1 MSPPAT
7 TASHLKT
14 LIGNPVDTGRKL
26 NVHKTFNLR
35 PVSTGNVFPSFSS
48 HKVTYDNI
56 TATISGHLLQYL
68 IVANILPN
76 SSYQIQHL

>member
-1 MSPPAT
+1 MACMSPPAT

-35 PVSTGNVFPSFSS
+35 PVSTGKFVKANCVYASESS
-48 HKVTYDNI
+48 PFAFLENGINYN
-56 TATISGHLLQYL
+56 AM
-68 IVANILPN
+68 ILKD
-76 SSYQIQHL
+76 IIRL